1 MMNRLLILSATSQLY
16 MEALHVPWPVRKR
29 SNSDHEQRGRSK
41 PGRRE
46 VAILNADEL
55 ARRLAEM

>member
-1 MMNRLLILSATSQLY
+1 